1 MKIELKPIG
10 IIHSPYKTKEEVPIQ
25 AYLSNEEGEVEVFK
39 EYEDGLMDVDGFS
52 HIMIIYIFHK
62 SKDRSLHVKP
72 YLDTRL
78 RGVFATRHPDRP
90 NPIGISLVRFLER
103 RGNILRIKGMDVVDG
118 TPLLDI
124 KPYIPRFDE
133 RENVKY
139 GWLEDKLKK

>member
-1 MKIELKPIG
+1 MKIELTPIG

-39 EYEDGLMDVDGFS
+39 EYEDGLMDIDGFS

-62 SKDRSLHVKP
+62 SKDRYLHVKP

-103 RGNILRIKGMDVVDG
+103 KGNILRIKGMDVVDG